1 MLPSRVVSSM
11 IVDRFFVWVRDA
23 SCEQRRRV
31 VAPMVRALADA
42 PEGREDRETIV
53 AALTVLAADPEVAV
67 RRALAEALA
76 DADDAPRHL
85 LLDLLWDEP
94 DVAEPIARAS
104 EALIDA
110 ELIEAA
116 AAHPDVAWALARRR
130 RVGPGLASALAET
143 VDRRGAT
150 ALLANPGA
158 DVPPAAQLR
167 LVDRFGE
174 YADVREAFAARPAVP
189 VTVRHRILEKL
200 AETIGN
206 LVVLGGR
213 GREERGRALTRDA
226 KDRATVSLSAD
237 AGDAEVVVLV
247 DHLRTT
253 GQLTT
258 RLILRAACVG
268 DLRFV
273 EEAIALLAGVPV
285 RRVSAL
291 VADGRES
298 AFRAL
303 YLKAGMPVRAFP
315 AFAAALDVHR
325 DLLAETGGWDGRPGD
340 RARFSRR
347 LVERVLTRLEMP
359 ARRDADDLLA
369 LLRRFSADA
378 AREQARALAAA
389 RAWEKPLALAAPT
402 VADEPSIDPAEVA
415 PIEEMRVEPV
425 FADVD
430 AFGPAFSFEVEIA
443 EAVVADVAGHRVAA
457 APDDLDAPIGLFS
470 HLRLEDVPAEWL
482 AEETEDDLSAREAA
496 ELVAVAAS
504 SLRGGLAA

>member
-1 MLPSRVVSSM
+1 MV
-11 IVDRFFVWVRDA
+11 VDRFFAWVRDA
-23 SCEQRRRV
+23 SLDQRLRV
-31 VAPMVRALADA
+31 VAPMARALADA
-42 PEGREDRETIV
+42 PEGKEDRETIV
-53 AALTVLAADPEVAV
+53 AALTVLAADPEIAV
-67 RRALAEALA
+67 RRAVAEALA
-76 DADDAPRHL
+76 ERDDAPRHL
-85 LLDLLWDEP
+85 LLDLIWDEP
-94 DVAEPIARAS
+94 EVAEPIARSS

-116 AAHPDVAWALARRR
+116 AAHPDVALALARRR
-130 RVGPGLASALAET
+130 RVGASLASALAET

-158 DVPPAAQLR
+158 DVSAAAQLR

-174 YADVREAFAARPAVP
+174 FADVREAFAARPSVP

-206 LVVLGGR
+206 LVVLGGK

-226 KDRATVSLSAD
+226 KDRATVALSGD
-237 AGDAEVVVLV
+237 AGDGEIVVLV
-247 DHLRTT
+247 DHLRST

-273 EEAIALLAGVPV
+273 EEAIARLADVPV
-285 RRVSAL
+285 RRVAAL

-325 DLLAETGGWDGRPGD
+325 DLFAETGGWDGRPGD

-359 ARRDADDLLA
+359 SRRDADDLLA

-389 RAWEKPLALAAPT
+389 RAQEKPVALAAP
-402 VADEPSIDPAEVA
+402 VAEPVDAPADFAAEGPAETVFA
-415 PIEEMRVEPV
+415 EIRVEPF
-425 FADVD
+425 FADADAD
-430 AFGPAFSFEVEIA
+430 AFGPAFSFEAEIA
-443 EAVVADVAGHRVAA
+443 EAAA
-457 APDDLDAPIGLFS
+457 ADIVAHRAGAPIGDDLDEPVGLFS
-470 HLRLEDVPAEWL
+470 HVRLEDVPAEWL
-482 AEETEDDLSAREAA
+482 AEEEAEFSESEA
-496 ELVAVAAS
+496 GAMLAVAAS
-504 SLRGGLAA
+504 ALRGGLAA